1 MTAATPEGMIR
12 ETGDGILLRIHLQPR
27 ASRTGICGLQGEE
40 LKVRVT
46 SPPVDD
52 AANKLC
58 IEFFASLFSVAKSKV
73 SIVSGAHSRHKTL
86 RIIDTTRERAETIL
100 GTEINNA

>member
-1 MTAATPEGMIR
+1 MTTAIPAEAIR
-12 ETGDGILLRIHLQPR
+12 DVDGGVVLRIHLQPR
-27 ASRTGICGLQGEE
+27 ASRTEICGVQGDE

-58 IEFFASLFSVAKSKV
+58 IEFFASLFSVAKSRV
-73 SIVSGAHSRHKTL
+73 TITAGARSRHKSL
-86 RIIDTTRERAETIL
+86 RISGTTGEEAASILAREIKVL
-100 GTEINNA
+100 